1 MLVLGE
7 AGQDYLKAIWKLKQ
21 AGRVTTSALAAELG
35 VSAASASAMLKKLA
49 GLRLVAHEPYRG
61 ATLTAA
67 GERVALEVVRH
78 HRLLELYLMEA
89 LGLGWDEVH
98 AEAERLEHHLSEEL
112 EARIDAALGH
122 PTHDP
127 HGDPIPTRELAVQ
140 VDDPSYLSDVE
151 AGGTAVV
158 SSVPDDDP
166 GLLRYLGGAG
176 LYPGTVVGV
185 VSTAPYGGAVT
196 VRVGG
201 SEHALGR
208 DAVARV
214 LVTNVRPKPE
224 GRS

>member
-1 MLVLGE
+1 MLGE
-7 AGQDYLKAIWKLKQ
+7 AAEDYLKAIWKLKQ
-21 AGRVTTSALAAELG
+21 TGRVTTSALAAELG

-49 GLRLVAHEPYRG
+49 GLRLVEHEPYRG
-61 ATLTAA
+61 AMLTPA
-67 GERVALEVVRH
+67 GERVALEVIRH

-98 AEAERLEHHLSEEL
+98 AEAERLEHHLSEDV

-122 PTHDP
+122 PTRDP
-127 HGDPIPTRELAVQ
+127 HGEPIPTPELAVEL
-140 VDDPSYLSDVE
+140 SEARYLSEVE
-151 AGGTAVV
+151 DGGTAVV

-166 GLLRYLGGAG
+166 GLLRYLAGVG
-176 LYPGTVVGV
+176 LYPGTEVGV

-214 LVTNVRPKPE
+214 LVTNVRPRRE
-224 GRS
+224 GGS